1 MPEEQVAVLELR
13 RTSSKITF
21 RVWRNCIYLVTER
34 LLFNKSDTAG
44 DSNTHNQLSIIKTSH
59 LLFFTSLAVV
69 MITAQVLFPGLRVN
83 QVPLLKPTGNLY
95 IVRTVELATPRP
107 LLHQFK

>member
-1 MPEEQVAVLELR
+1 M
-13 RTSSKITF
+13 KI
-21 RVWRNCIYLVTER
+21 L
-34 LLFNKSDTAG
+34 
-44 DSNTHNQLSIIKTSH
+44 SH

-95 IVRTVELATPRP
+95 IVRTVELATPKP
-107 LLHQFK
+107 LLQQFK